1 MRKLSYISGT
11 SNKPLIGQTIGVFFD
26 HIVEKYPDNLA
37 VISMHQD
44 VRWTYEKLQIEVN
57 HCAKGFRAINIEK
70 GDRVGIWANNCV
82 EWLVVQIATA
92 KLGAILVN
100 INPGYRT
107 NELEYSLNHT
117 QIKALVIGDKFKT
130 SDYTEMI
137 YELAPELYEND
148 DAFFESKTLPYLKTV
163 ISLAP
168 KNLQGIVMWDEFMDM
183 GSEINLNEVL
193 EIQRNLSFDE
203 PINIQFTSGTSGR
216 PKGATLSHHNILN
229 NADIITTIQNLNHTD
244 KIVIPVPLYHCFGMV
259 LGNLGC
265 ITKGAAMI
273 YTSEGFNP
281 ELVLKAVEEEKATS
295 LYGVPTMFFAELNH
309 PELKKYDLSSLRT
322 GIMAGSLC
330 PSELMKRVQKELNMT
345 EVEIGYG
352 MTETSPLST
361 QTRIDAPFEKRIS
374 TVGQILPHTEIKIIN
389 PETGQVIPIGEP
401 GELCTRGFG
410 VMLGYWGDEEK
421 TRESI
426 DSARWMHSG
435 DLAIIDEEGYVSIV
449 GRIKDMIIRGG
460 ENIYPKVIEEFLYT
474 HPGIEE
480 VSVIGV
486 PDEKFGEQ
494 ICAWIQLKKGSKI
507 TEIEIKEYCR
517 GKIAYYKIP
526 QYILFVEEFPM
537 TVTGKIRKAEMRE
550 ISIKK
555 LFKNSKV

>member
-37 VISMHQD
+37 VISRHQNI
-44 VRWTYEKLQIEVN
+44 RWTYEKLQIEVN
-57 HCAKGFRAINIEK
+57 RCAKGFRAINIEK

-117 QIKALVIGDKFKT
+117 QIKALVIADKFKT
-130 SDYTEMI
+130 SDYAEMI

-148 DAFFESKTLPYLKTV
+148 DAFFESKTLPFLKTV

-273 YTSEGFNP
+273 YTSEGFDP

-309 PELKKYDLSSLRT
+309 PELKKYDLRSLRT

-374 TVGQILPHTEIKIIN
+374 TVGQILPHTEIKIID

-435 DLAIIDEEGYVSIV
+435 DLAIIDEEGYVGIV

-494 ICAWIQLKKGSKI
+494 ICAWVQLKKDSII
-507 TEIEIKEYCR
+507 TEDEIKEYCR

-526 QYILFVEEFPM
+526 KYILFVEEFPM

-555 LFKNSKV
+555 LFKNAKI

>member
-37 VISMHQD
+37 VISRHQNI
-44 VRWTYEKLQIEVN
+44 RWTYEKLQIEVN
-57 HCAKGFRAINIEK
+57 RCAKGFRAINIEK

-117 QIKALVIGDKFKT
+117 QIKALVIADKFKT
-130 SDYTEMI
+130 SDYAEMI

-148 DAFFESKTLPYLKTV
+148 DAFFESKTLPFLKTV

-273 YTSEGFNP
+273 YTSEGFDP

-309 PELKKYDLSSLRT
+309 PELKKYDLRSLRT

-374 TVGQILPHTEIKIIN
+374 TVGQILPHTEIKIID

-435 DLAIIDEEGYVSIV
+435 DLAIIDEEGYVGIV

-494 ICAWIQLKKGSKI
+494 ICAWVQLKKDSII
-507 TEIEIKEYCR
+507 TEDEIKEYCR

-526 QYILFVEEFPM
+526 KYILFVEEFPM

-555 LFKNSKV
+555 LFKNA

>member
-37 VISMHQD
+37 VISRHQNI
-44 VRWTYEKLQIEVN
+44 RWTYEKLQIEVN
-57 HCAKGFRAINIEK
+57 RCAKGFRAINIEK

-117 QIKALVIGDKFKT
+117 QIKALVIADKFKT
-130 SDYTEMI
+130 SDYAEMI
-137 YELAPELYEND
+137 YELVPELYEND
-148 DAFFESKTLPYLKTV
+148 DAFFESKTLPNLKTV

-273 YTSEGFNP
+273 YTSEGFDP

-309 PELKKYDLSSLRT
+309 PDLKKYDLSSLRT

-330 PSELMKRVQKELNMT
+330 PSELMKRVQKEMNMT

-374 TVGQILPHTEIKIIN
+374 TVGQILPHTEIKIID

-435 DLAIIDEEGYVSIV
+435 DLAIIDEEGYVGIV

-494 ICAWIQLKKGSKI
+494 ICAWIQLKKESKI
-507 TEIEIKEYCR
+507 TEDEIKEFCR

-555 LFKNSKV
+555 LFKNAKI

>member
-37 VISMHQD
+37 VISRHQNI
-44 VRWTYEKLQIEVN
+44 RWTYEKLQIEVN
-57 HCAKGFRAINIEK
+57 HCAKGFRAINVEK

-117 QIKALVIGDKFKT
+117 QIKALVIADKFKT
-130 SDYTEMI
+130 SDYAEMI

-148 DAFFESKTLPYLKTV
+148 DAFFESKTLPHLKTV

-203 PINIQFTSGTSGR
+203 PINIQFTSGTSGL

-265 ITKGAAMI
+265 ISKGATMI
-273 YTSEGFNP
+273 YTSEGFDP

-330 PSELMKRVQKELNMT
+330 PSELMKRVQKEMNMT

-374 TVGQILPHTEIKIIN
+374 TVGQILPHTEIKIID

-410 VMLGYWGDEEK
+410 VMLGYWGDDEK

-435 DLAIIDEEGYVSIV
+435 DLAIIDEEGYVGIV

-494 ICAWIQLKKGSKI
+494 ICAWIQLKKGSKV
-507 TEIEIKEYCR
+507 TDIEIKEYCR

-555 LFKNSKV
+555 LFKNAKV

>member
-37 VISMHQD
+37 VISRHQNI
-44 VRWTYEKLQIEVN
+44 RWTYEKLQIEVN
-57 HCAKGFRAINIEK
+57 RCAKGFRAINIEK

-117 QIKALVIGDKFKT
+117 QVKALIIADKFKT
-130 SDYTEMI
+130 SDYAEMI

-148 DAFFESKTLPYLKTV
+148 DAFFESKALPNLKTV

-193 EIQRNLSFDE
+193 QIQRNLSFDE

-229 NADIITTIQNLNHTD
+229 DADITTSIQNLNHTD

-273 YTSEGFNP
+273 YTSESFDP

-309 PELKKYDLSSLRT
+309 PDLKKYDLSSLRT

-330 PSELMKRVQKELNMT
+330 PSELMKRVQKEMNMT

-374 TVGQILPHTEIKIIN
+374 TVGQILPHTEIKIID
-389 PETGQVIPIGEP
+389 PETGQVTPIGEP

-435 DLAIIDEEGYVSIV
+435 DLAIIDEEGYVGIV

-507 TEIEIKEYCR
+507 TDIEIKEYCR

-526 QYILFVEEFPM
+526 EYILFVDEFPM

-555 LFKNSKV
+555 LFKIAKA